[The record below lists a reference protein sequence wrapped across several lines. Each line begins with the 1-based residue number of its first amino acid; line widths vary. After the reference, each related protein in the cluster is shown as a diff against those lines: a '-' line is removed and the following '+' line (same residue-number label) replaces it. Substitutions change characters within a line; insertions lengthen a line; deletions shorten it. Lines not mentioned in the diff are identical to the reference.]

1 MTQQIGG
8 LDTRVT
14 SLESNFTLMQ
24 QDIDFLND
32 GYNFLQG
39 RVDAQAEKINENTEG
54 VALALSMAGG
64 GSSLQP
70 GETFAVS
77 ADIGTFGGKQAMSF
91 SGAYRLAP
99 NLAISAGGGI
109 GIDSG
114 TFGAR
119 AGIRYGW

>member
-1 MTQQIGG
+1 IGG
-8 LDTRVT
+8 IDQRVT
-14 SLESNFTLMQ
+14 TLETNFGLMQ

-39 RVDAQAEKINENTEG
+39 RVDEQAKKIDENTEG

-64 GSSLQP
+64 GSSLMP

-77 ADIGTFGGKQAMSF
+77 MDLGTYGGKQAVSA
-91 SGAYRLAP
+91 SGAMRLGSQ
-99 NLAISAGGGI
+99 LQLSAGAGF

-119 AGIRYGW
+119 AGIRFGW